1 MRTATTLIFASLL
14 AISAH
19 AAPPAQLVVFGDS
32 LSDPG
37 NAFALLGGTNT
48 PPDYSVDPLLIP
60 DRPYAR
66 GGHHF
71 SNGDTWVE
79 QLARSWRLA
88 ANANPAFR
96 ASAPN
101 ALNFAIGGA
110 RAGVG
115 GGGNLQVQVGAFL
128 QRSGGVAPADA
139 LYVIAIG
146 ANDVRAGLADPANA
160 VTIVETAAQG
170 VATHIAILYAAG
182 ARNFLVWNSPDLG
195 LTPALLALGQI
206 DPTAPGGASLLSHT
220 FNSYLAYELGK
231 LDQGS
236 GALPGIVITRFDAF
250 GKVHEIVAQAQ
261 ALGLSNVTA
270 ACITPATAPFHCQ
283 EADQYLF
290 WDGIHPTRAGHGIIA
305 HEVAATLAP

>member
-48 PPDYSVDPLLIP
+48 PPDYSVNAFLIP
-60 DRPYAR
+60 DQPYAR

-79 QLARSWRLA
+79 QLARTWRLA

-96 ASAPN
+96 SNAPN

-110 RAGVG
+110 RAGVT
-115 GGGNLQVQVGAFL
+115 GGGNLDIQVGAFL
-128 QRSGGVAPADA
+128 QRSGGIAPADA
-139 LYVIAIG
+139 LYVIALG
-146 ANDVRAGLADPANA
+146 GNDVRAAAEAPADA
-160 VTIVETAAQG
+160 VAIFQAAVQG
-170 VATHIAILYAAG
+170 IGTQIATLYAAG
-182 ARNFLVWNSPDLG
+182 ARRFLVWNSPDLG
-195 LTPALLALGQI
+195 ITPALLALDQLQ
-206 DPTAPGGASLLSHT
+206 PGAAAGASFLSQT
-220 FNSYLAYELGK
+220 FNFFLA
-231 LDQGS
+231 
-236 GALPGIVITRFDAF
+236 GALADADTLPGISITRFDAF
-250 GKVHEIVAQAQ
+250 TKVHEIVAQAQ

-283 EADQYLF
+283 EADEYLF